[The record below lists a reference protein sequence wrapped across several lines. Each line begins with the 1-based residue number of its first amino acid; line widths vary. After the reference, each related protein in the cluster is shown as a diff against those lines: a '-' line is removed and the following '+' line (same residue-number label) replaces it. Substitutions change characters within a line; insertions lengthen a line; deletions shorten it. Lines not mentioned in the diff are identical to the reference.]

1 METKKP
7 DFESAIYTG
16 AIVTAVI
23 ALLPYVNVFI
33 IPAFVIGAVITIRAA
48 VARVRR
54 PLELREGAKIGF
66 FATFIGSLASAIL
79 VDIIWQFFDYQLW
92 QKQNAQLMLGI
103 FHSFASPETLD
114 KMTIAFEQSAA
125 KSFAW
130 YMIIVQ
136 LLSCAI
142 MSGIFGSLTGVI
154 TAAATAKSATR
165 TESSA

>member
-16 AIVTAVI
+16 AIVTAVV
-23 ALLPYVNVFI
+23 AMLPYVNVFI
-33 IPAFVIGAVITIRAA
+33 IPAFVIGGIVTVRKA
-48 VARVRR
+48 VARVCR
-54 PLELREGAKIGF
+54 PLELREGAKLGF
-66 FATFIGSLASAIL
+66 LATFLGALGSAVV

-92 QKQNAQLMLGI
+92 QRQNAQLMLGI

-142 MSGIFGSLTGVI
+142 MSGIFGTLTGVI
-154 TAAATAKSATR
+154 TAAATAKGATR
-165 TESSA
+165 TDTSV